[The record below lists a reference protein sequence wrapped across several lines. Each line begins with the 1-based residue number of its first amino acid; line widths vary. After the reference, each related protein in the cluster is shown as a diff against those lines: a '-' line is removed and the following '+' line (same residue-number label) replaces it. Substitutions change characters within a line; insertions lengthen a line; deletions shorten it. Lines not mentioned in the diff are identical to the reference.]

1 MKKTIVVTGAAG
13 YIGGQTALML
23 ADLGHRVVGIDK
35 AIRIG
40 RERWKIG
47 YYFTAGYS
55 NIFEKPR
62 FGFKINIQGYDR
74 YNNVWR

>member
-1 MKKTIVVTGAAG
+1 MLRSRYIPILLLDDGELVKTRQFEEGI
-13 YIGGQTALML
+13 Y
-23 ADLGHRVVGIDK
+23 VGDPIN
-35 AIRIG
+35 AIRIFN
-40 RERWKIG
+40 ERYKVG

-62 FGFKINIQGYDR
+62 FGFKINFQGYDR